1 MLYCRA
7 GNRVNHLPIRR
18 SFTRCCDREVWSR
31 GRWWAAQPEQ
41 SNTKPRDSCHWRRRS
56 NPTCCWI
63 SSMQRHS
70 TRLCS
75 LQCIFIQ
82 RCRIRRTFLL
92 HCNISFFSSV
102 DRIIAATGFV
112 RLPMGS
118 QRHRSAASLAQYSPL
133 VGGPQTPPRCKRR
146 FACVVNESLAA
157 SYPRASHHQNQIESK
172 EGQQNR
178 NPNENINLKQVQH
191 ECAVLHFRGQA
202 CESAAHRDYSTLI
215 GSTSG

>member
-1 MLYCRA
+1 
-7 GNRVNHLPIRR
+7 
-18 SFTRCCDREVWSR
+18 
-31 GRWWAAQPEQ
+31 
-41 SNTKPRDSCHWRRRS
+41 
-56 NPTCCWI
+56 
-63 SSMQRHS
+63 MQRHS

-92 HCNISFFSSV
+92 HCNISLFSSV

-157 SYPRASHHQNQIESK
+157 RYPSLKTIKTRYRAKRGNRIAIPTRTLTRSRYSMSVLSYI
-172 EGQQNR
+172 
-178 NPNENINLKQVQH
+178 
-191 ECAVLHFRGQA
+191 
-202 CESAAHRDYSTLI
+202 SAAGRAKVPPIETI
-215 GSTSG
+215 QR